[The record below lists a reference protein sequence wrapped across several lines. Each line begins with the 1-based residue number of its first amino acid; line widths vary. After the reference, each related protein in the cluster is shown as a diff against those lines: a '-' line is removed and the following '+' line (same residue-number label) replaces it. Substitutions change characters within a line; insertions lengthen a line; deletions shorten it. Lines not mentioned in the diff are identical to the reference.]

1 MKELVVVA
9 IGGNSI
15 IKDNASQSIEHQ
27 AEAVKAVAD
36 TVLEMLA
43 SDYDIVLTHGNGPQ
57 VGLDLRRA
65 EIAHEREGLPLTPLA
80 NCVADTQGGIGY
92 LIQQA
97 LNNRLARHGEKKAVT
112 VVTQVEVDKND
123 PGFAHPTKPIGAFF
137 SESQRDE
144 LQKANP
150 DWRFVEDA
158 GRGYRRVV
166 ASPEPKRIVE
176 APAIKALIQ
185 QGFVVIGAGGGGIPV
200 VRTEA
205 GDYQSVDAV
214 IDKDL
219 STALLAREIHA
230 DILVI
235 TTAAALFGTSV
246 PLAHAGV
253 AGTLNCE
260 ANNTMKITDPHYYLD
275 NVLLETGF
283 DYENGVAV
291 QTRTARQTVEIQDG
305 KIVALRENKQHP
317 DATLPHYDAGGKLML
332 PTTRDMHIH
341 LDKTFYGGP
350 WRSLN
355 RPAGTTI
362 QDMIKLEQKMLPEL
376 QPYTQERAEKLI
388 DLLQSKGTT
397 IARSHCNIEPVS
409 GLKNLQNLQA
419 VLARR
424 QTGFECEIVAFP
436 QHGLLLSKSEPL
448 MREAMQAG
456 AHYVGGLDPT
466 SVDGAM
472 EKSLDTMFQIAL
484 DYDKGVDIHLHETT
498 PAGVAAIN
506 YMVETVEK
514 TPQLKGKLTISHAF
528 ALATLNEQQVDKL
541 AHRMVAQQ
549 ISIAS
554 TVPIGT
560 LHMPL
565 KQLHDKGVKVMT
577 GTDSVIDHW
586 SPYGLGDMLEKANL
600 YAQLYIRPNEQ
611 NLSRSL
617 FLATGDVL
625 PLNEKGERVWPKAQ
639 DDASFVLVDASCSA
653 EAVARISPRTA
664 TFHKGQL
671 VWGSVAG

>member
-1 MKELVVVA
+1 MKENKSRREFLSN
-9 IGGNSI
+9 GG
-15 IKDNASQSIEHQ
+15 KM
-27 AEAVKAVAD
+27 V
-36 TVLEMLA
+36 
-43 SDYDIVLTHGNGPQ
+43 
-57 VGLDLRRA
+57 
-65 EIAHEREGLPLTPLA
+65 
-80 NCVADTQGGIGY
+80 
-92 LIQQA
+92 
-97 LNNRLARHGEKKAVT
+97 
-112 VVTQVEVDKND
+112 
-123 PGFAHPTKPIGAFF
+123 
-137 SESQRDE
+137 
-144 LQKANP
+144 
-150 DWRFVEDA
+150 
-158 GRGYRRVV
+158 
-166 ASPEPKRIVE
+166 
-176 APAIKALIQ
+176 
-185 QGFVVIGAGGGGIPV
+185 
-200 VRTEA
+200 
-205 GDYQSVDAV
+205 
-214 IDKDL
+214 
-219 STALLAREIHA
+219 
-230 DILVI
+230 
-235 TTAAALFGTSV
+235 TAAALFAASAPAALAATSGAACENRGTM
-246 PLAHAGV
+246 
-253 AGTLNCE
+253 N
-260 ANNTMKITDPHYYLD
+260 ITDRHYYLD

-283 DYENGVAV
+283 EYEGAV
-291 QTRTARQTVEIQDG
+291 VVHTRTVRQTVEIQDG
-305 KIVALRENKQHP
+305 KIVALRDNKNHP
-317 DATLPHYDAGGKLML
+317 DATLPRYDAGGKLML

-362 QDMIKLEQKMLPEL
+362 QDMIKLEQKLLPEL

-397 IARSHCNIEPVS
+397 VARSHCNIEPVS
-409 GLKNLQNLQA
+409 GLKNLENLQA

-424 QTGFECEIVAFP
+424 KAGFDCEIVAFP

-466 SVDGAM
+466 NVDGAM
-472 EKSLDTMFQIAL
+472 EKSLDTMFQIAI
-484 DYDKGVDIHLHETT
+484 DYNKGVDIHLHETS
-498 PAGVAAIN
+498 PAGVAAVK

-514 TPQLKGKLTISHAF
+514 TPQLKGKLTISHGF
-528 ALATLNEQQVDKL
+528 ALAMMNEQQVDEI
-541 AHRMVAQQ
+541 ATRMAAQQ

-565 KQLHDKGVKVMT
+565 KQLRDKGVTLMT

-586 SPYGLGDMLEKANL
+586 SPYGLGDMFEKANL

-625 PLNEKGERVWPKAQ
+625 PLNDKGEQLWPKAQ
-639 DDASFVLVDASCSA
+639 DEASFVLVDASCSA

-671 VWGSVAG
+671 VWGSVA

>member
-1 MKELVVVA
+1 MKES
-9 IGGNSI
+9 NSRREFL
-15 IKDNASQSIEHQ
+15 SQSGKM
-27 AEAVKAVAD
+27 V
-36 TVLEMLA
+36 
-43 SDYDIVLTHGNGPQ
+43 
-57 VGLDLRRA
+57 
-65 EIAHEREGLPLTPLA
+65 
-80 NCVADTQGGIGY
+80 
-92 LIQQA
+92 
-97 LNNRLARHGEKKAVT
+97 
-112 VVTQVEVDKND
+112 
-123 PGFAHPTKPIGAFF
+123 
-137 SESQRDE
+137 
-144 LQKANP
+144 
-150 DWRFVEDA
+150 
-158 GRGYRRVV
+158 
-166 ASPEPKRIVE
+166 
-176 APAIKALIQ
+176 
-185 QGFVVIGAGGGGIPV
+185 
-200 VRTEA
+200 
-205 GDYQSVDAV
+205 
-214 IDKDL
+214 
-219 STALLAREIHA
+219 
-230 DILVI
+230 
-235 TTAAALFGTSV
+235 TAAALFGTSV
-246 PLAHAGV
+246 PLAHAAV
-253 AGTLNCE
+253 SGTTHCD
-260 ANNTMKITDPHYYLD
+260 ANNTMKITAPHYYLD

-291 QTRTARQTVEIQDG
+291 QTRTARQTVEIQNG
-305 KIVALRENKQHP
+305 KIVALRENNQHP

-419 VLARR
+419 
-424 QTGFECEIVAFP
+424 
-436 QHGLLLSKSEPL
+436 
-448 MREAMQAG
+448 G

-528 ALATLNEQQVDKL
+528 ALATLNEQQVDEL
-541 AHRMVAQQ
+541 AHRMAAQQ